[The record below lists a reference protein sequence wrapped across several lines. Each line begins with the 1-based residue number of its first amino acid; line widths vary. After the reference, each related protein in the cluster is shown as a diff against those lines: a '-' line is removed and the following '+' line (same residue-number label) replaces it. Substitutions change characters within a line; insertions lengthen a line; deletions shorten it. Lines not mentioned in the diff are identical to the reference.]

1 MHGGY
6 DGDLALDD
14 VHIFTLGMD
23 KLYITLREINKIDL
37 LPSFDKTNSFCWSNH
52 TQYKIGKICWLIDWL
67 VFNANFINISAI
79 LWHEQ
84 NLYIKLHNYKT
95 FRNKTYLCI
104 KQLKYFKSWE

>member
-37 LPSFDKTNSFCWSNH
+37 LPSFDKTNSFC
-52 TQYKIGKICWLIDWL
+52 
-67 VFNANFINISAI
+67 
-79 LWHEQ
+79 
-84 NLYIKLHNYKT
+84 
-95 FRNKTYLCI
+95 
-104 KQLKYFKSWE
+104 